1 MGSDYYVTLTISRDK
16 NESSDDVAFTC
27 TSNQNKVLIDMI
39 IQILVECNLKKTKE
53 DISASNLLYKFQV
66 GLFRPK
72 VGGDMIPEK
81 YAVNHIDKNSNEDFI
96 NCEFHL
102 AESLKMQKQGLYLIV
117 DINKNFGNSYK
128 YIRNRRM
135 KNIKRFVKTE
145 IWYQG
150 WTDNR

>member
-1 MGSDYYVTLTISRDK
+1 MKLQLNIRALNALRKTASDLPLKMGSDYYVTLTISRDK

-39 IQILVECNLKKTKE
+39 IQTLVECSFNLKKKTKE
-53 DISASNLLYKFQV
+53 DISTSNLLYKFQV

-81 YAVNHIDKNSNEDFI
+81 YTVNHIDKNSNEDFI

-117 DINKNFGNSYK
+117 AINKIFGY
-128 YIRNRRM
+128 
-135 KNIKRFVKTE
+135 
-145 IWYQG
+145 
-150 WTDNR
+150 